1 VAILV
6 TLGCRLRQLHP
17 SDILAA
23 ANALR
28 RGSTSRLSVRR
39 SRSPTL
45 EYSKPLRV
53 PHTMLGVSR
62 FCWLHDTLV
71 TVTVVVEVVFVL
83 PIETKLAVAPS
94 ELASCRLTQ
103 Q

>member
-1 VAILV
+1 
-6 TLGCRLRQLHP
+6 
-17 SDILAA
+17 
-23 ANALR
+23 
-28 RGSTSRLSVRR
+28 
-39 SRSPTL
+39 
-45 EYSKPLRV
+45 
-53 PHTMLGVSR
+53 MLGVSR

-71 TVTVVVEVVFVL
+71 AVTVVVEVVFVL